1 MNNKSNKKN
10 KSLQKGLF
18 FAISSELEKAIGRK
32 ADWAAGAEINGDDD
46 EAQSAAKRKRYAD
59 RFGSGEVSDS
69 EFEED
74 QKKPVKYIPKPGDS
88 PQAVRTKDELEEL
101 RTNAKLTRD
110 QTYGTKGKEPKR
122 ANEVQEV
129 KDKFREGKNLD
140 TKEGRDKL
148 TPDEKKEYAEKIKE
162 QYTPEK
168 KKQRADESAEDRVWR
183 NLRGGM
189 TAESFE
195 DPEDQEAYKRLN
207 ERFMATAGKNA
218 KDINEKAKG
227 EPPAKYGDP
236 ARTGNEYSSDR
247 RDRVR
252 IVRPDADPKPA
263 DRTPPA
269 DRADDASDDF
279 EDLRPTD
286 FDQYGDGSGKTKTFQ
301 ELGPKE
307 SGGTLLNIPGGNRV
321 SERAAQDKADARA
334 IIQGKEDAEARVRR
348 GPKVTVDPKRPS
360 NEEVVARFNDLRDR
374 GVLTRRDEADRLRL
388 AGDHPEIA
396 EERDRVR
403 LAAGKRTFADIM
415 DDRDTP
421 AGGWRGSSREELMA
435 GAKGERKYAASAR
448 RAARYNRAIVR
459 TNPNWFRTAPSSSDA
474 GPWAPRSASVLSAG
488 ISSNQFDRN
497 SDAVKRTRQGLPTET
512 PRLSG
517 PTAEEEEESVARR
530 GSERLALRPSTS
542 RRERPPSSDTGPY
555 APRSASVLSAGISSN
570 QFDRN
575 SGAVKRT
582 RQGLPT
588 ETPRLSGP
596 TASGLSRISQVIQSD
611 QTSRGGRVDVPTEGA
626 GSRAEELT
634 GRYQAGKLSDAAAAM
649 AGRMAGAKR
658 ANDDAWTT
666 RAQTDPRAAR
676 LLQHQQ
682 VVASKTAA
690 DAARPQFAHGLQDIH
705 AAFLGGASLDEV
717 GKMTRQQKSLRNI
730 ERDAN
735 RLSKAVNKSFK
746 KKH

>member
-88 PQAVRTKDELEEL
+88 PQTVRTKDELEEL

-218 KDINEKAKG
+218 KDINEKA
-227 EPPAKYGDP
+227 
-236 ARTGNEYSSDR
+236 N
-247 RDRVR
+247 
-252 IVRPDADPKPA
+252 
-263 DRTPPA
+263 PA

-421 AGGWRGSSREELMA
+421 AGGWRGSSREEL
-435 GAKGERKYAASAR
+435 GERKYAASAR

-459 TNPNWFRTAPSSSDA
+459 TSPNWFRTAPSSSDA

-575 SGAVKRT
+575 SDAVKRT

-634 GRYQAGKLSDAAAAM
+634 GRYQTEKLSDAAAAR

-666 RAQTDPRAAR
+666 RAQTDPRAAN
-676 LLQHQQ
+676 LLQHQR
-682 VVASKTAA
+682 VVASRTAA
-690 DAARPQFAHGLQDIH
+690 EAARPQFAHGLQDIH
-705 AAFLGGASLDEV
+705 AALRDGASLDTIGEL
-717 GKMTRQQKSLRNI
+717 TRKQKSFRNI